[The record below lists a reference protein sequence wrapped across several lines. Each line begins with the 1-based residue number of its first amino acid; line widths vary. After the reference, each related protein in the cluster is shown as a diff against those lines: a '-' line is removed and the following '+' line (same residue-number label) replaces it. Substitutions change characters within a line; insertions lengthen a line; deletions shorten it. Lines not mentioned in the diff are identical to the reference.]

1 MCHEKLYRSDATS
14 QTEADLL
21 VNPPQQPVPPIPA
34 EMEVGAFDNEE
45 NSSTDSS
52 DSSND
57 DED

>member
-14 QTEADLL
+14 QTEAEILD
-21 VNPPQQPVPPIPA
+21 PPRQQAPVPA

-45 NSSTDSS
+45 DYSTESSE
-52 DSSND
+52 SSND